1 MLLEI
6 LNITLTIN
14 ILICVIN
21 FLPNSYSD
29 AADRGIA
36 KALKA
41 GCRAPLLL
49 FSNKDSKRFPEAGL
63 VSVLGAMKCLYVPLE
78 MREARAERATKV
90 DKLGVFGNK
99 AHVEE
104 KLTLAK
110 ALEAGRV
117 VCRDIGGSDPERM
130 ASPRLGIF
138 LEDPKK
144 S

>member
-1 MLLEI
+1 M
-6 LNITLTIN
+6 
-14 ILICVIN
+14 
-21 FLPNSYSD
+21 
-29 AADRGIA
+29 
-36 KALKA
+36 
-41 GCRAPLLL
+41 
-49 FSNKDSKRFPEAGL
+49 
-63 VSVLGAMKCLYVPLE
+63 SVLGAMKCLYVPLE

-130 ASPRLGIF
+130 ASPRLGNIF
-138 LEDPKK
+138 RRPKK
-144 S
+144 VFVVVMSSVFLGWRSMSVRPSRTPM